1 MLFSLHHSDPHR
13 HHHYHHQQQQRP
25 ARCHCSFHCVL
36 ALLVLFCCVQ
46 TTFPCPR
53 DCFCEPHSK
62 NVHCTNKG
70 LTSIPEGIPH
80 DTVELILNQNPFQNP
95 DLTRRNFTNLM
106 KLQKLYMSRCGIE
119 TIALDTFTDLSDLVW
134 LDISNNKISF
144 IADYTFRGL
153 HLKHLFINDNKGI
166 QLSSGAFEGMSTQG
180 LYMHNSGISKLSV
193 KVMSPLNGT
202 LRTLWLYQNQFE
214 SFSEDWLY
222 LFNTLGHLRLG
233 RNPFHCNCEI
243 GWLHK
248 FFNKHSSVFS
258 GGELPSC
265 STPALVR
272 NKRFS
277 NLTADDFR
285 CELPTFRNVEAVFD
299 REMGKLTCQAR
310 GDPTPTM
317 YWIRPDGTTE
327 TYYSP
332 PGEET
337 EQNEGVMYMTNVKLT
352 DSARYKCVA
361 SNPAGNVTFSL
372 NVVWPAPLPPQPSPP
387 TPAELPAHPKGNVIV
402 ADATSQ
408 PSSGGRQFRDEAVPG
423 GGGGGGKKRKGP
435 YDWGVNKPEM
445 KLGSKVEEGEV
456 KPVEDPDVRFT
467 IVDVV
472 GAVVGT
478 FLLTVLLCVL
488 AAQLYWR
495 RKERLRQQED
505 HYSVPDSKPPLAPA
519 RLYIMGEDGE
529 NRVRMLHHH
538 GHPDCPT

>member
-1 MLFSLHHSDPHR
+1 MRGLPPAAQTHHPFQLR
-13 HHHYHHQQQQRP
+13 QRRFNQC
-25 ARCHCSFHCVL
+25 RCLL
-36 ALLVLFCCVQ
+36 ALLLLLCSVQ

-62 NVHCTNKG
+62 NVHCANRG
-70 LTSIPEGIPH
+70 LTSIPEGIPF
-80 DTVELILNQNPFQNP
+80 DTIELVLNQNTFQNP
-95 DLTRRNFTNLM
+95 DLTRRNFTGLV

-119 TIALDTFTDLSDLVW
+119 TIALDTFTDLADLDW
-134 LDISNNKISF
+134 LDISSNKISF

-153 HLKHLFINDNKGI
+153 HLKHLFINDNQNI
-166 QLSSGAFEGMSTQG
+166 QLSSGAFAGMSTQG
-180 LYMHNSGISKLSV
+180 LYIHNCAMSKLSV
-193 KVMSPLNGT
+193 EVMSPLNGT
-202 LRTLWLYQNQFE
+202 LRTLWMDSNRFE
-214 SFSEDWLY
+214 TFSEDWLY

-248 FFNKHSSVFS
+248 YFLKHTSVFS
-258 GGELPSC
+258 GGEHPSC

-285 CELPTFRNVEAVFD
+285 CELPTFRNVDAVFD

-310 GDPTPTM
+310 GDPNPTM

-327 TYYSP
+327 TYYP
-332 PGEET
+332 PQSEDSD
-337 EQNEGVMYMTNVKLT
+337 QNEGVMYMTNVKLT

-372 NVVWPAPLPPQPSPP
+372 NVVWPLPPPQPSSTTTATSSTKTQTPP
-387 TPAELPAHPKGNVIV
+387 SDAKNVIV

-408 PSSGGRQFRDEAVPG
+408 PSGRQYPRDEEDRSG
-423 GGGGGGKKRKGP
+423 
-435 YDWGVNKPEM
+435 YEDWSVNKPEM
-445 KLGSKVEEGEV
+445 KKGAQETGS
-456 KPVEDPDVRFT
+456 PSPDGTDARFT
-467 IVDVV
+467 IVDIV

-478 FLLTVLLCVL
+478 FLLTVLICVL
-488 AAQLYWR
+488 SAQLYWR
-495 RKERLRQQED
+495 RRERLKAED

-519 RLYIMGEDGE
+519 RLYITGEEGE
-529 NRVRMLHHH
+529 NRVRMLNNH
-538 GHPDCPT
+538 GHPDIPT